1 MLRCSYGGGSFSNY
15 IIPTSEWKTVIVDV
29 TLISWR
35 RTDASSGMQILMN
48 DFEGVPPYPLCVDD
62 ELITTEGNLP
72 QPVNRPSYMTGF
84 VANVQLMQ
92 ILSECMRRHR
102 TYQTAPMDTDVYA
115 ILMWIER
122 AQTQMRQI
130 IQGLPDVLGPN
141 PPQGSVATDQMEVF
155 ATQRANLLITAV
167 SAEFALVSMDICKAF
182 LAPC

>member
-1 MLRCSYGGGSFSNY
+1 
-15 IIPTSEWKTVIVDV
+15 
-29 TLISWR
+29 
-35 RTDASSGMQILMN
+35 MN

-130 IQGLPDVLGPN
+130 IRGLPDVLGPN
-141 PPQGSVATDQMEVF
+141 PPPPGTVASTDQAEVF
-155 ATQRANLLITAV
+155 ATQRANLLITGV
-167 SAEFALVSMDICKAF
+167 SAEFQLVGSRSRVARLPDAEHGDSST
-182 LAPC
+182 